1 MKRKII
7 HLLLLL
13 PILATAQKREIE
25 VNAKIREVIVYPS
38 AAEINYEKKLTVQ
51 KGKTTFVF
59 TDLPLY
65 IIENSVNLSVSEPSV
80 SIVTLTEQFNYVKEK
95 RSPGNIIVALQDSL
109 VKLRKQKGIITCKR
123 ETVEAEK
130 ELLSRGESI
139 GGLAQGVKVSE
150 MEKAS
155 VFFSKRYFELNKQQY
170 ELKERELEIEEK
182 QQRYQNQLKEVTT
195 VVQRT
200 TSEISVLVNSQS
212 EKEVTFTLRFLTSKA
227 GWAPLYDFKYNGP
240 QEPIQFVF
248 RANVFNACGVNWDDV
263 KIKLTTADPIKGFSL
278 PEMDKAEDKTTNVSG
293 VTFKQVEVINAIT
306 EYKIEHQYN
315 FPSDAKPYLVE
326 VESYLMP
333 ANFNY
338 LLIPKLDP
346 FGFLMARVPNW
357 NKYNLIPGTA
367 NIYNSGT
374 YMGKTFLNTYADDD
388 TLNLFL
394 GKDKRIQSSRTENT
408 IVRKRYVVGN
418 FVTEE
423 TKVELNFKNN
433 SGDAL
438 NVEVI
443 DQVPVL
449 EDDDEKLTL
458 TGIGKAFYEKE
469 EGKLTWKHTI
479 KPNEIISLDY
489 KYDIRYPKTGGDPY
503 RTNKRKFRTI
513 SCPAF

>member
-1 MKRKII
+1 MKKVII
-7 HLLLLL
+7 QLLLLL
-13 PILATAQKREIE
+13 PLLVTAQKKEIE

-38 AAEINYEKKLTVQ
+38 AAEINYEKKITVP

-59 TDLPLY
+59 TDLPLF
-65 IIENSVNLSVSEPSV
+65 IVENSVNLSISEPTV

-95 RSPGNIIVALQDSL
+95 RNPGSIIVAIQDSL
-109 VKLRKQKGIITCKR
+109 VKLRKQKGILTCKR

-130 ELLSRGESI
+130 DLLFRGESI

-155 VFFSKRYFELNKQQY
+155 AFFSKRYFELNKQLY

-195 VVQRT
+195 VIQRT

-212 EKEVTFTLRFLTSKA
+212 EKEAIFTLRFLTPKA

-263 KIKLTTADPIKGFSL
+263 KIKLSTADPIKGFAL
-278 PEMDKAEDKTTNVSG
+278 PDMNKENGKTTTISG
-293 VTFKQVEVINAIT
+293 VQFKQVEIVNAIT

-326 VESYLMP
+326 VEAYTMP
-333 ANFNY
+333 ASFNY

-374 YMGKTFLNTYADDD
+374 YMGKTFLDTYADDD

-394 GKDKRIQSSRTENT
+394 GKDKRIQSYRAENT

-418 FVTEE
+418 FITEE
-423 TKVELNFKNN
+423 TKIELNYKNN
-433 SGDAL
+433 SADAL
-438 NVEVI
+438 SVEVI
-443 DQVPVL
+443 DQVPIM
-449 EDDDEKLTL
+449 EEEDEKMTFN
-458 TGIGKAFYEKE
+458 GIGKALYEKE
-469 EGKLTWKHTI
+469 EGKLTWKYTI
-479 KPNEIISLDY
+479 KPNETISLDY

-503 RTNKRKFRTI
+503 RQKKRKFRTI